1 MGLPCVRRHSIGII
15 PNSTLCKYR
24 TLLSRAKPNQTEPSR
39 TKPSQAACAVQ
50 VIAIDIDAT
59 RLEMAR
65 HNARV
70 YGVSDAIEFIQ
81 ACEPAGHSHT
91 EEVRPLRRLTDYP
104 HTHNRLLRNMPS
116 IIRHTYIRAAQ
127 HSAQLFGDG
136 RLTLV
141 VCFERFCA
149 IPPILW
155 TDSTLQQRHLYDTWA
170 VSNRSLVES
179 AVCAGRLP
187 HSGAALAGMRIHP
200 SIHPAPT

>member
-1 MGLPCVRRHSIGII
+1 MRCA
-15 PNSTLCKYR
+15 STARYPAEQ
-24 TLLSRAKPNQTEPSR
+24 SRAE
-39 TKPSQAACAVQ
+39 PSQATCAVQ

-91 EEVRPLRRLTDYP
+91 EEVRPLRRLTDQP
-104 HTHNRLLRNMPS
+104 HTQQTVAQHAINTP
-116 IIRHTYIRAAQ
+116 HIRAAQ

-136 RLTLV
+136 RPTLV

-155 TDSTLQQRHLYDTWA
+155 TDSTPQQRHQCDTWA

-187 HSGAALAGMRIHP
+187 HSGAALAGMRIHQ
-200 SIHPAPT
+200 SIHLAPT